1 MGGTSRLSPRFLE
14 EEPAKTGPTFS
25 KTKCEKVGHPGNPCG
40 WVVGV
45 EGAPPAQFPHYYGR
59 LLGAAGSAAGAAL
72 KTTALGTKV
81 TRKSANSSSRIPE

>member
-45 EGAPPAQFPHYYGR
+45 EGAPPAIFVPIFPNPIGI
-59 LLGAAGSAAGAAL
+59 
-72 KTTALGTKV
+72 
-81 TRKSANSSSRIPE
+81 SSQGGKHL